1 MFQLCSGIL
10 RVERGLMMDEKNESG
25 SRTLTWLFFFVGFCG
40 LGGLIGILLLRIPLF
55 FGLGFILLMIAGLG
69 CGVFLISSC
78 QRKLRLILWALIP
91 AIVLGPIYVPTGI
104 ALAVYWPVLWG
115 HAQEVFTGPDVAIS
129 VPSPDGAFTAYVINE
144 PSVDPPNQSLF
155 IERSDR
161 IHFNC
166 IAKLPED
173 IDSIKEIR
181 WSAESDIV
189 VFQTHFSI
197 FAVHLPDYKM
207 VQIPLGAEWKRKK
220 PDKRSTFNATA
231 GGAVTAAIEF
241 PKAGCFGY
249 QLAGSEL
256 KVIEMSAL

>member
-1 MFQLCSGIL
+1 
-10 RVERGLMMDEKNESG
+10 MDGKKESG
-25 SRTLTWLFFFVGFCG
+25 SRTLTWLLFFVGFCG
-40 LGGLIGILLLRIPLF
+40 LGGLVGTLLLRIPVF
-55 FGLGFILLMIAGLG
+55 FALGFILLMIAGLM
-69 CGVFLISSC
+69 CGVYLLKNVSRRFWLV
-78 QRKLRLILWALIP
+78 LGALVP

-104 ALAVYWPVLWG
+104 ALAVYWPVFLG
-115 HAQEVFTGPDVAIS
+115 HAQEVFTGPDVEIS
-129 VPSPDGAFTAYVINE
+129 VSSPDGAFTAYVINE

-173 IDSIKEIR
+173 VDSIKEIR

-189 VFQTHFSI
+189 IFQTRFSI

-207 VQIPLGAEWKRKK
+207 VQIPLGTEWKRSK
-220 PDKRSTFNATA
+220 PGFRSTFSAS
-231 GGAVTAAIEF
+231 GGGVVKAIEF
-241 PKAGCFGY
+241 PRPGCFGY
-249 QLAGSEL
+249 QLEGSEL